1 MSVGFWQLLVIL
13 FIILALFGGAKLS
26 QGLGDLGKGM
36 RLFFDGFKNSEKNKD
51 EYKDDDIDLKKK

>member
-13 FIILALFGGAKLS
+13 FIILALFGGARLS

-36 RLFFDGFKNSEKNKD
+36 RLFFDGFKSAEKN
-51 EYKDDDIDLKKK
+51 KDDDIDLKKK

>member
-26 QGLGDLGKGM
+26 QGLGDVGKGI

-51 EYKDDDIDLKKK
+51 EHKDDAID